1 MNSRRFEIRT
11 SFPPFSKGLRIPSM
25 ADDDWTEE
33 SRFESRSG
41 ERRKGFDFE
50 SFMLIIL
57 RHHAPIEWIAWRA
70 ANGRVEGGSGEPAG
84 ESPGTIPVARRE

>member
-41 ERRKGFDFE
+41 DRRKGFDFE
-50 SFMLIIL
+50 SFMWIIL
-57 RHHAPIEWIAWRA
+57 RHRVQE
-70 ANGRVEGGSGEPAG
+70 GRGGYRVRHPSD
-84 ESPGTIPVARRE
+84 RE